1 MRVSNP
7 LLWKFPVPAFLRSD
21 SSGVDQLSGGEKLL
35 LLAVIV
41 SVLLDIL
48 TNIFNPSPAVA
59 PLKGLLMV
67 LVVCSFR
74 TFFSYLVTSSFL
86 GIFALRELNMFYTQH
101 DVYLVGDLTF
111 FMRIMFFITWLL
123 VFHEKRDR
131 PGFLRCVLEVSVAT
145 AVLSVF
151 CQIAG
156 ALFHIGF
163 FQAYGGRLGR
173 SGYKGLF
180 LGEND
185 TSVFYLILFIE
196 FLHLWRQGKRLFAPI
211 LLCGLILLG
220 MGSKTSLLGAL
231 VVPIL
236 YFFFVHTFR
245 SPLILSRFAIRPR
258 LALLWTASICVAG
271 AIAFFA
277 VYRIYDVLTA
287 IKYDQLLRV
296 YKESGFL
303 SSLLSFRDKKA
314 IGYFLSIGSLPDV
327 LFGLQVRTKLTGF
340 LWEDPGVFMYE
351 IDLFDYLGR
360 VGLLG
365 VVLTTGLI
373 WKCARVWEWRT
384 RTPELKT
391 LLVTVLLLGCTVGH
405 TLISSQNA
413 VWIGF
418 FIVAFARDLTWPK
431 GDSSRTAD
439 RVAASGPGSTN
450 GQGQLQN
457 GSSPYLEPG
466 RSFG

>member
-7 LLWKFPVPAFLRSD
+7 LHWKFPAPAFLRPD
-21 SSGVDQLSGGEKLL
+21 SSGVDRLSGGEKLL
-35 LLAVIV
+35 LFAVIA

-48 TNIFNPSPAVA
+48 TNILNPSAAVA
-59 PLKGLLMV
+59 PIKGLLMV
-67 LVVCSFR
+67 VVICSFR
-74 TFFSYLVTSSFL
+74 TFFSFLVTSGFL

-101 DVYLVGDLTF
+101 DIYLVGDLTF

-131 PGFLRCVLEVSVAT
+131 PAFLRCVLEVSVTT

-163 FQAYGGRLGR
+163 FRAYRGELGR

-185 TSVFYLILFIE
+185 TSVFYLILFIQ
-196 FLHLWRQGKRLFAPI
+196 FLHLWRQGKKLFAPI
-211 LLCGLILLG
+211 MLCGLILLG

-231 VVPIL
+231 VVPML
-236 YFFFVHTFR
+236 YFFFVHKFR
-245 SPLILSRFAIRPR
+245 SPLILSRLAIRPR
-258 LALLWTASICVAG
+258 LALLWAVSLCVAG

-296 YKESGFL
+296 YRENGML

-314 IGYFLSIGSLPDV
+314 MGYFLSIRSLPDL
-327 LFGLQVRTKLTGF
+327 LFGLQVRIKLTGF
-340 LWEDPGVFMYE
+340 SWDGPGVFMYE

-365 VVLTTGLI
+365 VMLTTCLI
-373 WKCARVWEWRT
+373 WKCGRVAQWRT
-384 RTPELKT
+384 RTPEVKA
-391 LLVTVLLLGCTVGH
+391 LLATVLLLGCTVGH

-418 FIVAFARDLTWPK
+418 FLVAFARDLTRP
-431 GDSSRTAD
+431 D
-439 RVAASGPGSTN
+439 RSNLRIASPVASGGPVSSGSS
-450 GQGQLQN
+450 GQLV
-457 GSSPYLEPG
+457 GELLP
-466 RSFG
+466 